1 MLGDGYFY
9 PEIPADSR
17 IGVDTDNHCFSIT
30 DIEGNTK
37 KYTTLCD
44 PDDER
49 HFILHCIDG

>member
-17 IGVDTDNHCFSIT
+17 IGVDTDNNCFSIT

-37 KYTTLCD
+37 STQLSATLMMSD
-44 PDDER
+44 
-49 HFILHCIDG
+49 ILYSIA